1 MISDRR
7 GVLVAFG
14 GLWAACGGL
23 GAAPGDLRGPLGD
36 DFQAAVDSCFRCS
49 PRGSRVFFALFW
61 GVFWHK
67 FFVLSCRVAFRL
79 KRLSSGLSWF
89 FGLRLETQAAD
100 LEPVV
105 VIQIGLMFGKTQP
118 LKTHRK

>member
-49 PRGSRVFFALFW
+49 PRGSRCFLLSFGVCFGTNSLYYLVAL
-61 GVFWHK
+61 
-67 FFVLSCRVAFRL
+67 L
-79 KRLSSGLSWF
+79 
-89 FGLRLETQAAD
+89 FG
-100 LEPVV
+100 
-105 VIQIGLMFGKTQP
+105 
-118 LKTHRK
+118 